1 MKKLLTLLALI
12 VLSCCSKEVNEYDII
27 LKKIDKSYQVKLDSG
42 KFMLKTEREY
52 SIRLDSL
59 MQKVYKN
66 LLTTKKAKKHLIEI
80 EQNKWS
86 LQRKLKIEN
95 IRKQNNKLI
104 EEIGFIPN
112 DVKLLLYNEKSQATR
127 KRVLELIH
135 QLQK

>member
-1 MKKLLTLLALI
+1 MKKLLTLLALS
-12 VLSCCSKEVNEYDII
+12 VLICCSKEVNEYDII

-59 MQKVYKN
+59 IQIVYKD
-66 LLTTKKAKKHLIEI
+66 LLTTKKAKKHLVEI

-135 QLQK
+135 QF